1 MGNHSPSYEN
11 IGRSQDFKVKTEGLK
26 AKVEPKLDAGGKD
39 SREVEGKNLL
49 ERFGANISITRKGA
63 PVKIKEEPSGDSDS
77 DNTNEKP
84 AAKSKAE
91 SLLERFQGI
100 PGLSI
105 SKPKT
110 LSTNGNSSDSNPG
123 VSIASKPKSIDVSQ
137 LKKLKD
143 DSSETDKK
151 TIDKNKLLE
160 KLSGLGGISFVP
172 KKVSKPE
179 SPKEKEKEES
189 EEESK
194 DEDDNND
201 SKEEPQNE
209 SKDESM
215 EEESDQ
221 RSDVETS
228 NNASKLSPKNGSQDG
243 YESSDSKNNLSEESN
258 TAQTEEKEKSD
269 VETEKVEPR
278 KFIRV
283 KNSLV
288 NRRDFDQERRAK
300 ISEAVSSSEEQD
312 SNLEIDKDESQSRE
326 SAVDILE
333 RLTDNLNSTVG
344 LNKQG
349 ELKNCESYF

>member
-1 MGNHSPSYEN
+1 M
-11 IGRSQDFKVKTEGLK
+11 
-26 AKVEPKLDAGGKD
+26 
-39 SREVEGKNLL
+39 EGKNLL

-63 PVKIKEEPSGDSDS
+63 PVVPKIKEEPSKEDSDS
-77 DNTNEKP
+77 NSSNSNDKSV
-84 AAKSKAE
+84 AKSKAE

-105 SKPKT
+105 SKPKVS
-110 LSTNGNSSDSNPG
+110 STNGNSNDSTSS
-123 VSIASKPKSIDVSQ
+123 VSIASKPKSFDISQ

-143 DSSETDKK
+143 DSSEQDKK
-151 TIDKNKLLE
+151 TIDNNKLLE
-160 KLSGLGGISFVP
+160 RLSGLGGISFAP
-172 KKVSKPE
+172 KKVVKPE

-194 DEDDNND
+194 DEDDGND
-201 SKEEPQNE
+201 SKEESQNV

-221 RSDVETS
+221 KSDVETT

-269 VETEKVEPR
+269 VETTEKVEPR

-288 NRRDFDQERRAK
+288 NRRDFDQEKRAK
-300 ISEAVSSSEEQD
+300 IVETGPSTEEQE
-312 SNLEIDKDESQSRE
+312 SNLEIEKDGGESRE

-333 RLTDNLNSTVG
+333 RLADNLNSSAG

-349 ELKNCESYF
+349 KLEFLFYIISFKSSPNFTRWDVSRIQNFHF